1 MLKILIVDKVHP
13 YLSEKLTEKGFLC
26 ETDLACD
33 YDSFRS
39 RPDDVEGLVI
49 RSRFVIDQAM
59 LEQKCALKFIV
70 RIGSGV
76 ENIDV
81 AFAEKHGIRVLSTP
95 EGNANAVAE
104 HCLGLLLSA
113 LRHIPAA
120 DREVRAGEWLRE
132 KNKGTELKARRY
144 GIVGYGH
151 TGAAFARLLHS
162 LGCEV
167 YAYDKYH
174 PENANDDAAMVPL
187 ETLMQKC
194 DVMSLHVNYM
204 PANKYMI
211 DKAFIEKMSLPFV
224 LINSSRGLVVNTADV
239 AEALQS
245 GKITA
250 ACLDVLEYESTR
262 LKNLPKQSWPSAMC
276 SVAST
281 ERAILTPHI
290 AGQTTDA
297 ELRHARYAVNK
308 ILELYA

>member
-1 MLKILIVDKVHP
+1 MPKILIVDRVHP
-13 YLSEKLTEKGFLC
+13 CLSEKLSEKGFLC
-26 ETDLACD
+26 ETDMTYD
-33 YDSFRS
+33 YDSFLS

-59 LEQKCALKFIV
+59 LEQKRALKFIV

-81 AFAEKHGIRVLSTP
+81 AFAEKCGIRVLSTP

-132 KNKGTELKARRY
+132 KNKGSELQSHRY
-144 GIVGYGH
+144 GLIGYGH
-151 TGAAFARLLHS
+151 TGAAFARLLHA

-174 PENANDDAAMVPL
+174 PENANGDAAMVPL
-187 ETLMQKC
+187 DELMGQC
-194 DVMSLHVNYM
+194 DVVSLHVNYM
-204 PANKYMI
+204 PENKYLI
-211 DKAFIEKMSLPFV
+211 DKAFIEKMSHPFM
-224 LINSSRGLVVNTADV
+224 LMNTSRGLVVDTAAV

-262 LKNLPKQSWPSAMC
+262 LKNLPKASWPAAMDA
-276 SVAST
+276 VAAS
-281 ERAILTPHI
+281 EHAILTPHVG
-290 AGQTTDA
+290 GQTTDA
-297 ELRHARYAVNK
+297 ELRHAQYAVHK
-308 ILELYA
+308 ILKLYE

>member
-1 MLKILIVDKVHP
+1 MLKILIVDRVHP
-13 YLSEKLTEKGFLC
+13 YLPEKLSGRGFLC
-26 ETDLACD
+26 ETDLTYD
-33 YDSFRS
+33 YDSFLS

-59 LEQKCALKFIV
+59 LEQKHALKFIV

-81 AFAEKHGIRVLSTP
+81 AFAEKRGIRVLSTP
-95 EGNANAVAE
+95 EGNSNAVAE

-113 LRHIPAA
+113 LRHITAA

-132 KNKGTELKARRY
+132 KNKGTELHSHRY
-144 GIVGYGH
+144 GIIGYGH
-151 TGAAFARLLHS
+151 TGAAFARLLHA

-174 PENANDDAAMVPL
+174 PENANGDAAMVPL
-187 ETLMQKC
+187 ETLMRTC
-194 DVMSLHVNYM
+194 DVVSLHVNYM
-204 PANKYMI
+204 PENKYLV
-211 DKAFIEKMSLPFV
+211 DKAFVERMSSPFL
-224 LINSSRGLVVNTADV
+224 LINTSRGLVVNTADV

-245 GKITA
+245 GKITM

-262 LKNLPKQSWPSAMC
+262 LKNLPKEAWPAAMHA
-276 SVAST
+276 VATS
-281 ERAILTPHI
+281 ERAILSPHVG
-290 AGQTTDA
+290 GQTADA
-297 ELRHARYAVNK
+297 ELRHAQCAVNK

>member
-13 YLSEKLTEKGFLC
+13 YLSEKLSEKGFLC
-26 ETDLACD
+26 ETDMTYG
-33 YDSFRS
+33 YDSFLS
-39 RPDDVEGLVI
+39 RPDDVEGLVV
-49 RSRFVIDQAM
+49 RSRFVIDRAM
-59 LEQKCALKFIV
+59 LEQKRALKFIV

-81 AFAEKHGIRVLSTP
+81 AFAQKRGIRVLSTP

-132 KNKGTELKARRY
+132 KNKGTELQSHRY
-144 GIVGYGH
+144 GLIGYGH
-151 TGAAFARLLHS
+151 TGAAFARLLHA

-174 PENANDDAAMVPL
+174 PENANGDAAMVSL

-194 DVMSLHVNYM
+194 DVVSLHVNYM
-204 PANKYMI
+204 PENKYLI
-211 DKAFIEKMSLPFV
+211 DKCFIERMASPFV

-245 GKITA
+245 GKITT

-262 LKNLPKQSWPSAMC
+262 LKNLPKELWPAAMYA
-276 SVAST
+276 VAAS
-281 ERAILTPHI
+281 ERAILTPHVG
-290 AGQTTDA
+290 GQTADA
-297 ELRHARYAVNK
+297 ELRHAHYAVNK